1 MMSISRKLRSG
12 AVAAATMIALPVLGL
27 ATAGPAAAGSCDFGG
42 GAGDSCTSRFVP
54 TAANC
59 AGIFDYLRSHGG
71 NIGAMSNTFQN
82 EWRQCAAGPIAGGFG
97 KG

>member
-1 MMSISRKLRSG
+1 MMSISRKLKTG
-12 AVAAATMIALPVLGL
+12 AVAVAATIALPVLGL
-27 ATAGPAAAGSCDFGG
+27 ATASPAAAGSCDFGG
-42 GAGDSCTSRFVP
+42 GGGSCTSRFVP
-54 TAANC
+54 TASNC

-71 NIGAMSNTFQN
+71 NIGKMSNTFQN